1 MTALEP
7 GGDRKFHS
15 CLPSGRSI
23 FRSHPGTPAREYFT
37 YLPHNANAASP
48 VVVLVHGIARN
59 AAEHILR
66 FQTQADRVG
75 AILVAPLFIKEAYGQ
90 YQQVIDQ
97 RTGARADEALFD
109 ILDAVAAATGASVER
124 FYLFGFSGG
133 AQFAHRFM
141 MLHPE
146 RTAAI
151 AIAAAGWYTF
161 PNAEL
166 PYPYG
171 IGSCPIPSRPF
182 DPGRFVSVPR
192 HVLVGEQDLSRD
204 ESFRT
209 SRKLDRVQGTT
220 RRARAQSWFEA
231 MNQATRSICGE
242 AGRSKMT
249 LLTGI
254 GHSFTEA
261 AQQEDLTKIVFR
273 DFGLLSPDEDHDE

>member
-1 MTALEP
+1 MTVPEL
-7 GGDRKFHS
+7 GGHGKLFPR
-15 CLPSGRSI
+15 LPIGRSI
-23 FRSHPGTPAREYFT
+23 FRSLQGTPVREYFT
-37 YLPHNANAASP
+37 YIPHNADATSP

-66 FQTQADRVG
+66 FQTRADHAG
-75 AILVAPLFIKEAYGQ
+75 AILVAPLFVKKTFGQ

-97 RTGARADEALFD
+97 RTGTRADEALFD

-161 PNAEL
+161 PDAEL

-171 IGSCPIPSRPF
+171 IGSSPIPSRPF
-182 DPGRFVSVPR
+182 DPGRFLSVPR

-209 SRKLDRVQGTT
+209 SRKLDRAQGTT
-220 RRARAQSWFEA
+220 RLARAQSWFEA
-231 MNQATRSICGE
+231 MNEATRSSGGE
-242 AGRSKMT
+242 AGRSRMT
-249 LLTGI
+249 LLKGI

-261 AQQEDLTKIVFR
+261 AQQEELDTIVFR
-273 DFGLLSPDEDHDE
+273 DFGLLSSNKDSD

>member
-1 MTALEP
+1 MNYMTALDP
-7 GGDRKFHS
+7 GGDRRFS
-15 CLPSGRSI
+15 PCGRSV
-23 FRSHPGTPAREYFT
+23 FRSYPGTPLREYFT
-37 YLPHNANAASP
+37 YFPHNANATSP

-66 FQTQADRVG
+66 FQTEADRAG
-75 AILVAPLFIKEAYGQ
+75 AILVAPLFVREAFGQ
-90 YQQVIDQ
+90 YQQVVDQ
-97 RTGARADEALFD
+97 RTGIRADEALFD
-109 ILDAVAAATGASVER
+109 ILDAVATDTGASVER

-161 PNAEL
+161 PDAEL

-171 IGSCPIPSRPF
+171 IGSSPIPSRPF
-182 DPGRFVSVPR
+182 EPGRFLSVPR

-204 ESFRT
+204 GSFRT
-209 SRKLDRVQGTT
+209 GRRLDRMQGVT
-220 RRARAQSWFEA
+220 RLARARSWFEA
-231 MNQATRSICGE
+231 MDQATRSSRGE
-242 AGRSKMT
+242 AGRSRMT

-261 AQQEDLTKIVFR
+261 AQQEDIATIVFR
-273 DFGLLSPDEDHDE
+273 DFGLLSSDKDKDQ